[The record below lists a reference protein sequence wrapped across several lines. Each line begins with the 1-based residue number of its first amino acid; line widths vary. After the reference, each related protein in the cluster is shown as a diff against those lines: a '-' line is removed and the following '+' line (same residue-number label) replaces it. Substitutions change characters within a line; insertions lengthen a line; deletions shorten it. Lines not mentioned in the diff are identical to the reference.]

1 MGKIRIRDVYSGAA
15 TTNLTR
21 RDWRENKKNDIFVSL
36 YLNIAVS
43 RSRISSG
50 TGVLYLAARRLAP
63 STTEILTPA
72 PQDGGFAA
80 Y

>member
-1 MGKIRIRDVYSGAA
+1 VKI
-15 TTNLTR
+15 
-21 RDWRENKKNDIFVSL
+21 KNDIFLSL

-43 RSRISSG
+43 RSRISG
-50 TGVLYLAARRLAP
+50 DTGVLKLAARRLAP